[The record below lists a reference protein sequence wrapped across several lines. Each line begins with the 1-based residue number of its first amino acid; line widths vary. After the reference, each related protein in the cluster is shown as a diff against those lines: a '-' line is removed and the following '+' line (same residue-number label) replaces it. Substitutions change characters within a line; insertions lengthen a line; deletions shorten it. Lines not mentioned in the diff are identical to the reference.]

1 MYGYDFANNDC
12 RPASNKQLR
21 CWWMNN
27 NINSVSK
34 DLKSVHR
41 HESLGEC
48 KVAIVRAT
56 LHFQKVTKKRK
67 QKRVDHGNQKVKTAA
82 GLTTKTDNSARAIK
96 LFAVTERIRRENFS
110 QCAFCELKDVLR
122 NIFFIPFLTW
132 LSLKIQLLYVKS
144 PTFHILK
151 EMKLIQMKFERSQIH

>member
-1 MYGYDFANNDC
+1 MYGYDFANNDW
-12 RPASNKQLR
+12 RLASNNKQLR

-41 HESLGEC
+41 HKSLDEC

-56 LHFQKVTKKRK
+56 LHFQKVTKEQK
-67 QKRVDHGNQKVKTAA
+67 QKRVDNGNEKVKTAA
-82 GLTTKTDNSARAIK
+82 GLTTKNDNSAQGHQ
-96 LFAVTERIRRENFS
+96 T
-110 QCAFCELKDVLR
+110 FCRHWTNTTWKFVPMCVLR
-122 NIFFIPFLTW
+122 IEGRFMKTFFIPFLTW
-132 LSLKIQLLYVKS
+132 LSLKIQLLHVKS

-151 EMKLIQMKFERSQIH
+151 EMKFERSQIH

>member
-1 MYGYDFANNDC
+1 MYGYDFANNDW
-12 RPASNKQLR
+12 RLASNNKQLR

-41 HESLGEC
+41 HESLDEC

-56 LHFQKVTKKRK
+56 LHFQKVTKEQK
-67 QKRVDHGNQKVKTAA
+67 QKRVDNGNEKVKTAA
-82 GLTTKTDNSARAIK
+82 GLTTKNDNSAQAIK
-96 LFAVTERIRRENFS
+96 LFAVTERIRPENLS

-122 NIFFIPFLTW
+122 KLFLFPF
-132 LSLKIQLLYVKS
+132 
-144 PTFHILK
+144 
-151 EMKLIQMKFERSQIH
+151 